1 MVVFLY
7 VAVQQKDKTRVVK
20 KSLVSDLNKKLA
32 LYLLY
37 SGTAYVRTDDKNVTM
52 LHHAGGRPTFTFVP
66 AIKSF
71 AC

>member
-37 SGTAYVRTDDKNVTM
+37 SGTAYVRTDD
-52 LHHAGGRPTFTFVP
+52 
-66 AIKSF
+66 
-71 AC
+71 